1 MRCYKCNAVL
11 SESEFCNKCG
21 ADVAMYKKIIRSSE
35 AHYNQG
41 LSKAQ
46 ARDLTGAADA
56 LRRSIKLNKQNINAR
71 NLLGLVYFEMGEA
84 VAALSQWVISK
95 NLQPEKNIADNY
107 LNEIKK
113 NASRLETI
121 NQTIKKYNQALA
133 YAKQDSH
140 DLAVIQ
146 LKKVLNMN
154 PNLIKGYQLLA
165 LLYIDNNEHEKAAKQ
180 LKKAIAIDK
189 NNPLTLQYLN
199 EVNGVLKEKEKKGE
213 GKAKKVQERP
223 RPKISGDDVIIP
235 PTNYKD
241 TNTGGLTI
249 LNVVIGIAIGI
260 AAAWFLM
267 LPAKEKNL
275 SLEYQK
281 NFENMSSQLSNYGVQ
296 VSELE
301 REKEELSNQIS
312 TLQSEIE
319 SYASAPDISTEYEK
333 LLLAMQYYEQG
344 SYLEAAEKL
353 NEIDA
358 NFAQSETYAAVYQQI
373 RTDSVA
379 RAIRGLYDTGYNQ
392 YRNQE
397 NYEAA
402 LESFQRAY
410 ALDANAVDS
419 ALLYYMGRCYQRLGD
434 ADKGNEC
441 MDMVL
446 ERFPNDGFAKYAR
459 EYKTN

>member
-21 ADVAMYKKIIRSSE
+21 TDVAVYKKILRSSE

-41 LSKAQ
+41 LAKAQ
-46 ARDLTGAADA
+46 ARDLSGAADS
-56 LRRSIKLNKQNINAR
+56 LRRSVKLNKNNINAR

-107 LNEIKK
+107 LNDIRK
-113 NASRLETI
+113 NASKLETI
-121 NQTIKKYNQALA
+121 NQTIKKYNQALT

-146 LKKVLNMN
+146 LKKVLNLN
-154 PNLIKGYQLLA
+154 PNMVKGHQLLA
-165 LLYIDNNEHEKAAKQ
+165 LLYIHNNEYEKAAKQ

-189 NNPLTLQYLN
+189 SNPLTLQYLN
-199 EVNGVLKEKEKKGE
+199 EIGEEVKEKEKKAE
-213 GKAKKVQERP
+213 TKPRKVQERP
-223 RPKISGDDVIIP
+223 RPSISGDDVIIP

-241 TNTGGLTI
+241 TNMGGLTI

-275 SLEYQK
+275 SLEYQR
-281 NFENMSSQLSNYGVQ
+281 NFENMSSQLSGYGVQ

-301 REKEELSNQIS
+301 REKEELSEKIKS
-312 TLQSEIE
+312 LQAEVD
-319 SYASAPDISTEYEK
+319 SYASAPDISVAYET
-333 LLLAMQYYEQG
+333 LLLAQQYYEQG
-344 SYLEAAEKL
+344 DYLTAAETLAKV
-353 NEIDA
+353 EEG
-358 NFAQSETYAAVYQQI
+358 FEQSEAYAAVFQRI

-379 RAIRGLYDTGYNQ
+379 RAIRDLYDTGYDQ
-392 YRNQE
+392 YRKQE

-402 LESFQRAY
+402 LSTFQRAFE
-410 ALDANAVDS
+410 LDPNAVDS

-434 ADKGNEC
+434 AEKGNEC

>member
-21 ADVAMYKKIIRSSE
+21 ADVAIYKKIIRSSE

-41 LSKAQ
+41 LSMAQ

-56 LRRSIKLNKQNINAR
+56 LRRSVKLNKHNTNAR

-95 NLQPEKNIADNY
+95 SLQPEKNIAENY
-107 LNEIKK
+107 LNDIQN
-113 NASRLETI
+113 NASKLETI
-121 NQTIKKYNQALA
+121 NQTIKKYNQALI

-146 LKKVLNMN
+146 LKKVLNLN
-154 PNLIKGYQLLA
+154 PSLVKGYQLLA
-165 LLYIDNNEHEKAAKQ
+165 LLYINNKEYDKAAKQ
-180 LKKAIAIDK
+180 LKKAITIDK
-189 NNPLTLQYLN
+189 SSPLTLQYLN
-199 EVNGVLKEKEKKGE
+199 EINGELSEKEKKAE
-213 GKAKKVQERP
+213 PKSQKPQERP

-235 PTNYKD
+235 PTNYKE

-296 VSELE
+296 VLELE
-301 REKEELSNQIS
+301 KEKEDLSGQVAS
-312 TLQSEIE
+312 LQAEIE
-319 SYASAPDISTEYEK
+319 SYAAAPDISVGYET
-333 LLLAMQYYEQG
+333 LLLAMQYYEQAD
-344 SYLEAAEKL
+344 YLAAAEAL
-353 NEIDA
+353 AAIDEA
-358 NFAQSETYAAVYQQI
+358 FVQSETYAAVYQQI
-373 RTDSVA
+373 RTDAVA
-379 RAIRGLYDTGYNQ
+379 RAIRELYDTGYNQ

-402 LESFQRAY
+402 LATFQRAFE
-410 ALDANAVDS
+410 LDSNAVDA

-446 ERFPNDGFAKYAR
+446 ERFPNDGFANYAR
-459 EYKTN
+459 DYKTN

>member
-379 RAIRGLYDTGYNQ
+379 RAIRGLYDMGYNQ

>member
-21 ADVAMYKKIIRSSE
+21 TDVAMYKKIIRSSE

-41 LSKAQ
+41 LLKAQ

-56 LRRSIKLNKQNINAR
+56 LRQSVKLNKNNTNAR

-107 LNEIKK
+107 LNDVRK
-113 NASRLETI
+113 NASKLEVI
-121 NQTIKKYNQALA
+121 NQKIKKYNQAHT

-154 PNLIKGYQLLA
+154 PNLVKGYQLLA
-165 LLYIDNNEHEKAAKQ
+165 LLYIENNEHDKAVKQ
-180 LKKAIAIDK
+180 LKKALTIDK

-199 EVNGVLKEKEKKGE
+199 EVNGVLNEKEKKVE
-213 GKAKKVQERP
+213 TKSRKTQERP
-223 RPKISGDDVIIP
+223 NPKISGDDVIIP

-267 LPAKEKNL
+267 LPAKEKEL
-275 SLEYQK
+275 SMEYQK
-281 NFENMSSQLSNYGVQ
+281 NFENTSSQLSSYGVQ

-301 REKEELSNQIS
+301 REKEELSNQIKS
-312 TLQSEIE
+312 LQTELE
-319 SYASAPDISTEYEK
+319 SYAAAPDVSAEYEK
-333 LLLAMQYYEQG
+333 LLQAMQLYEQEN
-344 SYLEAAEKL
+344 YLEAAEVL
-353 NEIDA
+353 VGVDEA
-358 NFAQSETYAAVYQQI
+358 FTQSEAYAAVYQQI
-373 RTDSVA
+373 RTDSVT
-379 RAIRGLYDTGYNQ
+379 RAIRQLYDTGYNQ

-402 LESFQRAY
+402 LESFQRAFL
-410 ALDANAVDS
+410 LDSNAVDS

-434 ADKGNEC
+434 AEKGNEC

-459 EYKTN
+459 DYKTN

>member
-21 ADVAMYKKIIRSSE
+21 TDVAIYKKIIRSSE

-41 LSKAQ
+41 LSMAQ

-56 LRRSIKLNKQNINAR
+56 LRRSVKLNKHNTNAR

-84 VAALSQWVISK
+84 VSALSQWVISK

-107 LNEIKK
+107 LNDIRK

-121 NQTIKKYNQALA
+121 NQTIKKYNQALT

-146 LKKVLNMN
+146 LKKVLNLN
-154 PNLIKGYQLLA
+154 PNMVKGYQLLA
-165 LLYIDNNEHEKAAKQ
+165 LLYINNGEYDKAAKQ
-180 LKKAIAIDK
+180 LKRAITIDK
-189 NNPLTLQYLN
+189 SNPLTLQYLN
-199 EVNGVLKEKEKKGE
+199 EISGELKEKEKKGE
-213 GKAKKVQERP
+213 TKKIQERP
-223 RPKISGDDVIIP
+223 RPKVSGDDVIIP
-235 PTNYKD
+235 PTNYKE

-301 REKEELSNQIS
+301 REKEELSGRIEG
-312 TLQSEIE
+312 LQAEVE
-319 SYASAPDISTEYEK
+319 SYASAPDISVGYEA
-333 LLLAMQYYEQG
+333 LLLAMQYYEQAD
-344 SYLEAAEKL
+344 YLTAAETL
-353 NEIDA
+353 AGIEES
-358 NFAQSETYAAVYQQI
+358 FVQSETYAAVYQRI
-373 RTDSVA
+373 YTDAVT
-379 RAIRGLYDTGYNQ
+379 RAIRELYDTGYNQ

-402 LESFQRAY
+402 LATFQRAFE
-410 ALDANAVDS
+410 LDSNAVDA

-446 ERFPNDGFAKYAR
+446 ERFPNDGFANYAR
-459 EYKTN
+459 DYKTN

>member
-21 ADVAMYKKIIRSSE
+21 TDVAMYKKIIRSSE

-41 LSKAQ
+41 LLKAQ

-56 LRRSIKLNKQNINAR
+56 LRQSVKLNKNNTNAR

-107 LNEIKK
+107 LNDVRK
-113 NASRLETI
+113 NASKLEVI
-121 NQTIKKYNQALA
+121 NQTIKKYNQALT

-154 PNLIKGYQLLA
+154 PNLVKGYQLLA
-165 LLYIDNNEHEKAAKQ
+165 LLYIENNEHDKAVKQ
-180 LKKAIAIDK
+180 LKKALTIDK

-199 EVNGVLKEKEKKGE
+199 EVNGVLNEKEKKVE
-213 GKAKKVQERP
+213 TKSRKTQERP
-223 RPKISGDDVIIP
+223 NPKISGDDVIIP

-267 LPAKEKNL
+267 LPAKEKEL
-275 SLEYQK
+275 SMEYQK
-281 NFENMSSQLSNYGVQ
+281 NFENTSSQLSSYGVQ

-301 REKEELSNQIS
+301 REKEELSNQIKS
-312 TLQSEIE
+312 LQTELE
-319 SYASAPDISTEYEK
+319 SYAAAPDVSAEYEK
-333 LLLAMQYYEQG
+333 LLQAMQLYEQEN
-344 SYLEAAEKL
+344 YLEAAEVL
-353 NEIDA
+353 VGVDEA
-358 NFAQSETYAAVYQQI
+358 FTQSEAYAAVYQQI
-373 RTDSVA
+373 RTDSVT
-379 RAIRGLYDTGYNQ
+379 RAIRQLYDTGYNQ

-402 LESFQRAY
+402 LESFQRAFL
-410 ALDANAVDS
+410 LDSNAVDS

-434 ADKGNEC
+434 AEKGNEC

-459 EYKTN
+459 DYKTN